1 MRAARDCARR
11 LLLPASAGSCRGTRA
26 SEAARPDFHRS
37 SGLRQPSAPGG
48 ALTGGDFG
56 WPPAR
61 PAADEKAGLWAVKV
75 ESIAAKATDP
85 GLAQVWRVG
94 SFRFAPA
101 HQTLFEGDRQVRL
114 GSRAIEILRVLVER
128 AGTLVTKD
136 ELIAGAWPNLFVAE
150 STLRVHI
157 AALRKA
163 LGDGRGSRG
172 APPLRPGRG
181 NDPSFTILSRSKAE
195 PLMESRIV
203 PLLGTNF

>member
-1 MRAARDCARR
+1 M
-11 LLLPASAGSCRGTRA
+11 
-26 SEAARPDFHRS
+26 
-37 SGLRQPSAPGG
+37 
-48 ALTGGDFG
+48 
-56 WPPAR
+56 
-61 PAADEKAGLWAVKV
+61 
-75 ESIAAKATDP
+75 
-85 GLAQVWRVG
+85 
-94 SFRFAPA
+94 
-101 HQTLFEGDRQVRL
+101 RL

-181 NDPSFTILSRSKAE
+181 NDPSFTIFSRSKAE